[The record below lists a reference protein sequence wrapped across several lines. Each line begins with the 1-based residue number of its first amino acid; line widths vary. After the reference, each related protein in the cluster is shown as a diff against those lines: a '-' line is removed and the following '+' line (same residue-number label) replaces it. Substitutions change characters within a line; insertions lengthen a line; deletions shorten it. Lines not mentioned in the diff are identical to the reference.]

1 MHNAFYLRKTAI
13 FFKIAPM
20 APFTLWKSANNAFWK
35 SKTVVQKIFH
45 GTWWGHLVGA
55 HGGGTWSG
63 HLRPAWVPPA
73 PAGCP
78 PVYPPHKPGT
88 HHTHSLTQSYI
99 HTERHHKNPKDKSFG
114 KKKPVSQKRAGGK
127 EWIEILKFWIQFFT
141 NFRNFT
147 DFSSKFCKISGIFNE
162 FRHFGT
168 CSRNP
173 DKISSKFRWEIAFFM
188 KKSEI
193 SIEISIFNLAKLWL
207 IFCEILRSE
216 RCKGMLIL

>member
-1 MHNAFYLRKTAI
+1 MVKFPKLMKNSIEKFNISILS
-13 FFKIAPM
+13 
-20 APFTLWKSANNAFWK
+20 LSE
-35 SKTVVQKIFH
+35 SK
-45 GTWWGHLVGA
+45 G
-55 HGGGTWSG
+55 
-63 HLRPAWVPPA
+63 
-73 PAGCP
+73 
-78 PVYPPHKPGT
+78 
-88 HHTHSLTQSYI
+88 
-99 HTERHHKNPKDKSFG
+99 
-114 KKKPVSQKRAGGK
+114 RAGVRLRRCCIRRLVPRDVACITCK

-141 NFRNFT
+141 NFGNFT

-207 IFCEILRSE
+207 IFLWNFEVWAVQRYANLVDLEKCWKMRLLS
-216 RCKGMLIL
+216 LS

>member
-1 MHNAFYLRKTAI
+1 MHDYWAEIWPFEVCEASAGAGPPSPPSKRLRT
-13 FFKIAPM
+13 FLEM
-20 APFTLWKSANNAFWK
+20 ALS
-35 SKTVVQKIFH
+35 
-45 GTWWGHLVGA
+45 
-55 HGGGTWSG
+55 
-63 HLRPAWVPPA
+63 
-73 PAGCP
+73 
-78 PVYPPHKPGT
+78 
-88 HHTHSLTQSYI
+88 
-99 HTERHHKNPKDKSFG
+99 
-114 KKKPVSQKRAGGK
+114 K

-207 IFCEILRSE
+207 IFLWNFEVWAVQRYANLVDLEKCWKMSLYAPVGGKKRLAYFVPPKKSFVSRASARSFVG
-216 RCKGMLIL
+216 RVFFLATLW

>member
-1 MHNAFYLRKTAI
+1 MLQNEYFIAKIGVGTAENEPWKEWCVVIYRVMARCVMQRCVMHLQRQE
-13 FFKIAPM
+13 
-20 APFTLWKSANNAFWK
+20 SSFW
-35 SKTVVQKIFH
+35 
-45 GTWWGHLVGA
+45 
-55 HGGGTWSG
+55 
-63 HLRPAWVPPA
+63 PP
-73 PAGCP
+73 
-78 PVYPPHKPGT
+78 
-88 HHTHSLTQSYI
+88 
-99 HTERHHKNPKDKSFG
+99 D
-114 KKKPVSQKRAGGK
+114 K

-207 IFCEILRSE
+207 IFLWNFEVWAVQRYANLVDLEKCWKMRLLS
-216 RCKGMLIL
+216 LS